1 MNRLFITASALLLT
15 VLAYAQ
21 GFSQKTN
28 AIRLNYNQ
36 PVTPTVLPQ
45 IQWVS
50 PGLEYTATTE
60 KSLTLE
66 ASVTSSVPLKSI
78 MLEYTNGGKTTPRVM
93 KFTEGATLH
102 PIKQDVRLLDGENE
116 FRLIVENTNGAIVSA
131 RRSVVAGQDAVS
143 YAVDANRKDY
153 ALLFAIDSYDSWDDL
168 TNPVNDAR
176 AIGALLKDM
185 YGFEVELVE
194 NATNDEILAKIYDY
208 NTRRFN
214 PQDQLFV
221 FFAGHGSFDETVDEG
236 FVVASNSLL
245 NDKARTSYISHV
257 LLRERLN
264 NIKCEHIF
272 LVMDVCFGGSF
283 DPVLAKARA
292 GEDMDEETDKQYLVK
307 KLTKRTRKYLT
318 SGGKEY
324 VSDGTPGKHSPFA
337 EKFVLALKE
346 TGGSKGR
353 IMTLIELR
361 AYFLKLATEPRF
373 NGFGSDDPASDF
385 VFVRRN

>member
-1 MNRLFITASALLLT
+1 MFSLALLLHA
-15 VLAYAQ
+15 LASGQ

-45 IQWVS
+45 IHWIK
-50 PGLEYTATTE
+50 PTLEYTATTE
-60 KSLTLE
+60 KNLTLE
-66 ASVTSSVPLKSI
+66 ATISSAVPLRSI
-78 MLEYTNGGKTTPRVM
+78 TLEYTNGGKTVPRTM
-93 KFTEGATLH
+93 KINENETTH
-102 PIKQDVRLLDGENE
+102 PVQQELRLLDGDNE
-116 FRLIVENTNGAIVSA
+116 FRLVVENVHGAVVSS
-131 RRSVVAGQDAVS
+131 RRSVIAGQDAVS
-143 YAVDANRKDY
+143 YAVDSNRKDY
-153 ALLFAIDSYDSWDDL
+153 ALLFATDNYEIWDDL
-168 TNPVNDAR
+168 VNPIHDAR
-176 AIGALLKDM
+176 TIGGLLKDL
-185 YGFEVELVE
+185 YGFEVEIIE
-194 NATNDEILAKIYDY
+194 NATNDEMLAKIYDY
-208 NTRRFN
+208 NARKFN

-221 FFAGHGSFDETVDEG
+221 FFAGHGSFDETLDEG
-236 FVVASNSLL
+236 YVVASNSLL

-264 NIKCEHIF
+264 NIKCDHIF
-272 LVMDVCFGGSF
+272 LAMDVCFGGSF

-324 VSDGTPGKHSPFA
+324 VPDGTPGRHSPFA
-337 EKFVLALKE
+337 EKFILALKE

-361 AYFLKLATEPRF
+361 TYFLKLPTEPRF
-373 NGFGSDDPASDF
+373 NGFGTDDPASDF